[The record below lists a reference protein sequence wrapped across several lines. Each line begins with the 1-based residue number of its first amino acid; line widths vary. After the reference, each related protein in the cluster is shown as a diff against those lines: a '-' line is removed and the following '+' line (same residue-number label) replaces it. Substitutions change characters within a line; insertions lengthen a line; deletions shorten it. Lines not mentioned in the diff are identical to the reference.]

1 MRGQERLGGDH
12 IPALV
17 FNIQQQWPMA
27 GAATEIVV
35 RDVLLLLTSEDRV
48 LGGMKSSLC
57 QLITCVAHSWCSGRE
72 QVTWQHLSYKDGGGS
87 KETADFCYTCSST
100 AWGQEE
106 DWGEKVVCGWG
117 RIIWGAKE
125 VPPALWWGFDGAMS
139 VWRTEDRSSTQWNKP
154 LVLKG
159 PVACFQ
165 LSGLKMGLFA
175 CSIQLGLE

>member
-57 QLITCVAHSWCSGRE
+57 QLIMCVAHSWCSGRE
-72 QVTWQHLSYKDGGGS
+72 QATWQHLSYKDG
-87 KETADFCYTCSST
+87 
-100 AWGQEE
+100 
-106 DWGEKVVCGWG
+106 
-117 RIIWGAKE
+117 
-125 VPPALWWGFDGAMS
+125 
-139 VWRTEDRSSTQWNKP
+139 
-154 LVLKG
+154 
-159 PVACFQ
+159 
-165 LSGLKMGLFA
+165 
-175 CSIQLGLE
+175 